1 MMSKVF
7 SGVENVLGGLT
18 GGKIGTDA
26 KADKKKSK
34 KRAKN
39 AADEKKRADDLTN
52 AFGRTLLND
61 PLGNSGSLLQ
71 GRPGSA
77 GGGGSV
83 LGR

>member
-1 MMSKVF
+1 MSKVF
-7 SGVENVLGGLT
+7 SGVENVLGGFT
-18 GGKIGTDA
+18 GGSVGTDVDA
-26 KADKKKSK
+26 EKKKSK

-52 AFGRTLLND
+52 AFGKTLLND

-71 GRPGSA
+71 GRPGGA
-77 GGGGSV
+77 AGGGSV